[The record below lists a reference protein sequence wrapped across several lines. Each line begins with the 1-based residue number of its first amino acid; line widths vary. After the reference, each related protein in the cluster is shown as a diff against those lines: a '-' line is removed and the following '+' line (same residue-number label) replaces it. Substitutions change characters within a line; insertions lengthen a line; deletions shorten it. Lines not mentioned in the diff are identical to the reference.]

1 MISIFLP
8 APIVGVLSFT
18 VLLTVLTAHFLVIL
32 PVVLLKAAIPKA
44 SVRLALGDT
53 LIRIADHWVN
63 TNKIVYRLFF
73 PLEWNVEVSGELD
86 RRKSYLLICNHQSWL
101 DIMVLFDQFHG
112 KVPFP
117 RFFLKEQ
124 LKYVP
129 IIGTACWGMD
139 FPFMKRHSRE
149 AIAANP
155 ELAQDDLETTRRS
168 CEIFRKRPATVVNF
182 LEGTRFTEA
191 KRLARQ
197 SPYRNLLRP
206 KAGGMSFALN
216 AMGDQFEGLIDVT
229 IAYEPTPWAIL
240 WSFMRGEQLQV
251 QVHINV
257 RPLPQHLLAG
267 DYASDAAFR
276 HEFQTWV
283 NQLWTQ
289 KDGRLDRMQPR
300 PRPQIYPAPNG

>member
-8 APIVGVLSFT
+8 APLIAVLSFT
-18 VLLTVLTAHFLVIL
+18 ALLTVMTAHFLALLPLVLIKAVI
-32 PVVLLKAAIPKA
+32 PHAGI
-44 SVRLALGDT
+44 RLALGDSV
-53 LIRIADHWVN
+53 IRIADHWVN
-63 TNKIVYRLFF
+63 TNKILYRLFF
-73 PLEWNVEVSGELD
+73 PLEWDVDVSGELD
-86 RRKSYLLICNHQSWL
+86 RRKSYLLVCNHQSWL
-101 DIMVLFDQFHG
+101 DIMVLFDLMHG

-129 IIGTACWGMD
+129 IIGLACWGMD
-139 FPFMKRHSRE
+139 FPFMKRHSKE

-155 ELAQDDLETTRRS
+155 ELAREDLESTRRA

-191 KRLARQ
+191 KRVQRQ

-216 AMGDQFEGLIDVT
+216 TMGDQFAGLIDVT
-229 IAYEPTPWAIL
+229 IAYEPTPFAIL
-240 WSFMRGEQLQV
+240 HSFLRGEQLRV
-251 QVHINV
+251 QVHVNV
-257 RPLPQHLLAG
+257 RPLPQDMLAG
-267 DYASDAAFR
+267 DYVHDEAFR
-276 HEFQTWV
+276 HSFQIWV

-300 PRPQIYPAPNG
+300 PRPQIYPAAN